1 MLNEI
6 GRLAPKWGRD
16 CERRGAQGP
25 SVGKGKAILAV
36 VEGRESSDGF
46 IGFIPEVCL
55 KAALPTA

>member
-6 GRLAPKWGRD
+6 VRLAPKWGRD
-16 CERRGAQGP
+16 CEWREGRKDR
-25 SVGKGKAILAV
+25 SVRKGKAILAV

-46 IGFIPEVCL
+46 IPEVCM

>member
-16 CERRGAQGP
+16 CERRGARGP

-36 VEGRESSDGF
+36 VERRESSD
-46 IGFIPEVCL
+46 GFIPEVCL

>member
-1 MLNEI
+1 MLDEI

-25 SVGKGKAILAV
+25 SVGMGKATQAV
-36 VEGRESSDGF
+36 VEGRESSD
-46 IGFIPEVCL
+46 GFIPEVCL